1 MVAMLT
7 LVLRLWTGSSAAGGD
22 ATVGTTSLDSALAA
36 WSTTPPSAAVVNAVT
51 VPDGAQR
58 DWLVAL
64 RRNGLSLGWTISDS
78 SGAALVVEPAPLPES
93 PARIIAIGRASGDV
107 ILSDDLGR
115 IDSARTG
122 QRGVAQWRA
131 TPIGAARASLGA
143 VVAAASPRDSLV
155 SRPVLV
161 LGQAGW
167 EAKFV
172 VAALEEDGWSVV
184 TRLAVGPG
192 AIVRQ
197 GSAVRVDTS
206 TLSAIVV
213 LDSTSQLDASEV
225 AGFVNDGG
233 GLVASGAGV
242 NHPALAHAAS
252 RAPVVR
258 QRGRNRRV
266 VRARTAQWT
275 AGPDAVGERRAVAL
289 ERRGDAPVVAA
300 RRVGSGRV
308 IAAGYDDTWR
318 LRMTPTADDAP
329 ASHRIWWSS
338 LVSGVAHA
346 TPVALDAGEMDEGT
360 ICGRGWRTWSARF
373 PVRTTPRTLL
383 AVERPPRRPRCR
395 RFARRMVVA
404 SPQGRRVKVAYI
416 SHSDCGRHDT
426 GWRHPEHVGRLRAIP
441 RALREDP

>member
-1 MVAMLT
+1 MRLPDSSRLLAERVVRALGMVAMLT
-7 LVLRLWTGSSAAGGD
+7 LVLRLWTGSSAAGSD

-131 TPIGAARASLGA
+131 TPIGEARASLGA
-143 VVAAASPRDSLV
+143 AVAAASARDSLV

-213 LDSTSQLDASEV
+213 LDSTSQLNASDV

-242 NHPALAHAAS
+242 NHPALRTLLPARPSSGSAGEIGALYG
-252 RAPVVR
+252 PEP
-258 QRGRNRRV
+258 RNGLP
-266 VRARTAQWT
+266 ARTLSVSA
-275 AGPDAVGERRAVAL
+275 RAVAL

-346 TPVALDAGEMDEGT
+346 TPVALDVGEMDEAPFADAVGALGPPVSRSGPLP
-360 ICGRGWRTWSARF
+360 GRSWPWNA
-373 PVRTTPRTLL
+373 LL
-383 AVERPPRRPRCR
+383 AALAAAALLGEWLSR
-395 RFARRMVVA
+395 
-404 SPQGRRVKVAYI
+404 
-416 SHSDCGRHDT
+416 
-426 GWRHPEHVGRLRAIP
+426 RLRGVA
-441 RALREDP
+441 